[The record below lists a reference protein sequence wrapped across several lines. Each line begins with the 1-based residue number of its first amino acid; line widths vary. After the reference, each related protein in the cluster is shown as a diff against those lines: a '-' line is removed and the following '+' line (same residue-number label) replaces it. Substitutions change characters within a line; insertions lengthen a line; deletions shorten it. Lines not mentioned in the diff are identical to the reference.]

1 MTDTIEIVDS
11 TSSSSSESSSS
22 SSSDEKEEKKKTKSN
37 KDKKK
42 KKKAKSK
49 KVRKSISKDPIDA
62 WVLRQSKEEQA
73 RRAEKRRKK
82 EKKQHEREE
91 AQARAEAERHAL
103 EQRLFPKNPA
113 VIAAEIAAS
122 TRQAFC
128 PMRPE
133 EGMIRMQE
141 DEFAALLLCGTCKG
155 GKQHSGANA

>member
-22 SSSDEKEEKKKTKSN
+22 SSSDEKR
-37 KDKKK
+37 KKK
-42 KKKAKSK
+42 KKDKSK